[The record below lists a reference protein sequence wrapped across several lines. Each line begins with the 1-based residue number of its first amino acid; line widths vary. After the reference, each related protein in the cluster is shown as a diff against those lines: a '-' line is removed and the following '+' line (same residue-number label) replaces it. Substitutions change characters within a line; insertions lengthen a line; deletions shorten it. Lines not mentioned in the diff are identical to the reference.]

1 MIALIG
7 TILCSSVLFLI
18 FRLFPKFKVDT
29 GQAIVFNYFTAFVT
43 GVIVSGEIPSVI
55 GLIDANLLP
64 WTLISGALFIALF
77 LMMGLSSQING
88 MGTTSVAVKMSLAL
102 SAIVFVFMHNESLSY
117 FKIAGFFL
125 AITGVLLISLE
136 KNEQQVQ
143 KKGLMLLALL
153 FFGCAGLDIVIN
165 VVEVDYIG
173 NYSKSMYTAFGF
185 LAAGTI
191 GIIGLLIQ
199 FVRKKSIFHPRNVLA
214 GIILGIPNYF
224 SILFL
229 MKAYSSTGWNDSTVL
244 AVMNISIVALAALLG
259 IIIFKESTKTKKIIG
274 LLAVTAAIYCL
285 TNN

>member
-43 GVIVSGEIPSVI
+43 GVIVSGEIPSVS

-117 FKIAGFFL
+117 LKIAGFFL

-143 KKGLMLLALL
+143 KKGLILLALL

-199 FVRKKSIFHPRNVLA
+199 FVRKKSTFNPRNVLA